1 MTAEPSPRKEPVV
14 FDQMMEGLLVH
25 AMKGRLDGEARRRL
39 LGIGVD
45 VDQPLRSAYPL
56 TVLVEAI
63 RICADVLYPDRPRDE
78 AWYLMGRRTL
88 EGFGGTAMGK
98 ALFGMARL
106 WGPRKLLGHM
116 TRALQTAINYA
127 RAHAVDLP
135 NGDVELTAEI
145 LPEYLALHGTRRLMD
160 PHFLRGIIAQL
171 VEVGGARAPVV
182 LVNATPLPERRYL
195 YRVSLSQAQPLP
207 VPPTTA
213 PRG

>member
-1 MTAEPSPRKEPVV
+1 MSPETSLRKEPVA
-14 FDQMMEGLLVH
+14 FDQIMEGLLLH

-45 VDQPLRSAYPL
+45 VDQPLSSAYPL
-56 TVLVEAI
+56 TVMVEAI
-63 RICADVLYPDRPRDE
+63 RICADVLYPDQPRDE
-78 AWYLMGRRTL
+78 AWYLTGRRAL
-88 EGFGGTAMGK
+88 EGFGSTAMGK
-98 ALFGMARL
+98 ALFGMARV

-145 LPEYLALHGTRRLMD
+145 LPDYLALHGKRRLMD

-182 LVNATPLPERRYL
+182 LVTSTAPQESRYV

-207 VPPTTA
+207 PPPA
-213 PRG
+213 PPRA